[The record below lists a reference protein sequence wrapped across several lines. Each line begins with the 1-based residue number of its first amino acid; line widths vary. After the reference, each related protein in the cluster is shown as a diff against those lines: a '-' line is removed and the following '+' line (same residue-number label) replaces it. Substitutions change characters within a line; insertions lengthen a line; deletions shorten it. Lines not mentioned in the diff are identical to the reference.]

1 VTDSEARKLTLFA
14 VLGLVLV
21 ALALASG
28 YAMANRYELVAQQ
41 EGLWSRGKKDLQPS
55 KSPYLEYLLTQG
67 GSLAPRTTVK
77 RPHEWHSLVY
87 RLDRWTG
94 EVVVLDEDLM
104 MPVELIAR

>member
-1 VTDSEARKLTLFA
+1 MTYSEARKLTLFA

-55 KSPYLEYLLTQG
+55 KS
-67 GSLAPRTTVK
+67 S
-77 RPHEWHSLVY
+77 Y
-87 RLDRWTG
+87 RLRAHTASTCSLRVEASPLEPRSRRPTSGTLSSTDSTGGPARWSYLT
-94 EVVVLDEDLM
+94 
-104 MPVELIAR
+104 RTS